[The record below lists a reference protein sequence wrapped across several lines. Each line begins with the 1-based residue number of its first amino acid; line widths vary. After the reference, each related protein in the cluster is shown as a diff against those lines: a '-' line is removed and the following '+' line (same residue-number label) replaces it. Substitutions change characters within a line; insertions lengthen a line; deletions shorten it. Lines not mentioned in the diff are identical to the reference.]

1 MDRENISSSPKIYL
15 YPRPKRIRKK
25 KLIMFHSIRIT
36 LVSLQKQ
43 KKIYIASKLFPRAYE
58 FITYEK

>member
-1 MDRENISSSPKIYL
+1 
-15 YPRPKRIRKK
+15 
-25 KLIMFHSIRIT
+25 MFHSIRIT